1 MARGRSPGY
10 DDQRDAILAN
20 AAALFAQQGY
30 VGTSMNQVAS
40 ACGISKA
47 ALYHY
52 FRDKYALLVNIAEV
66 HIDRLEALVGEVRAL
81 ELPPERR
88 LREYVHRFV
97 GEYARARDSHR
108 VLTEDV
114 RFLEP
119 ADRERILDGER
130 RVVAAVA
137 GAIAELRPQMDEAG
151 LAKPVAMLMFGMINW
166 MFTWLKTDGPLTYE
180 DMAPVA
186 ADLLLNGLG
195 GLTVPATA
203 TPRVST
209 EGIGA

>member
-10 DDQRDAILAN
+10 DDQCDAILAS

-66 HIDRLEALVGEVRAL
+66 HIERLEALVAEVLAL
-81 ELPPERR
+81 QLPAEER
-88 LREYVHRFV
+88 LREFVHRFV
-97 GEYARARDSHR
+97 HEYARARDAHR

-114 RFLEP
+114 RFLET

-130 RVVAAVA
+130 RVVAAVSQ
-137 GAIAELRPQMDEAG
+137 GIAELRPAMAD
-151 LAKPVAMLMFGMINW
+151 AKLDKPAAMLMFGMINW
-166 MFTWLKTDGPLTYE
+166 MFTWLKPDGPLTYGA
-180 DMAPVA
+180 MAPVA
-186 ADLLLNGLG
+186 ADLLLGGLG
-195 GLTVPATA
+195 GIRLPAAGVPV
-203 TPRVST
+203 RVST
-209 EGIGA
+209 E